1 MSTVATSV
9 ESLVLPSE
17 VWARG
22 RNRLT
27 ALALAGWV
35 ASSPGFFADPGRFA
49 QSYLVAYLFWLTLP
63 LGALFFLMVQHLSG
77 AVWSVSSRRIVEAV
91 SGVLP
96 AAAVLYLPVAL
107 SLHRLYEWTHAE
119 IVAADPV
126 LRGKQVYLNPHFF
139 LVRAA
144 VCLVV
149 WSLLS
154 LVLRG
159 WSVAQDRT
167 GEVSSRKA
175 IVWSAAGLPLTILTV
190 TVAAFDW
197 VMSLEPHWYS
207 TVFGVYLYAGGAA
220 AAVAAVIL
228 LLLTLRRSG
237 WLTGQV
243 HVEHYHDYG
252 KWLFGLIVFWAYIAF
267 SQYMLIWYANLPEE
281 TQWFRTRTQGGWTV
295 WALALA
301 AGHFFVPFF
310 ALISRAA
317 KRSLPWLGAVSV
329 WVVLAHYLDLYWQ
342 VMPAFHRE
350 APAWHWLDAATL
362 VAVGASLGLA
372 FWRQLKDVP
381 LAPVADPRFSRS
393 VEFHNV

>member
-1 MSTVATSV
+1 VSTVATSV

-22 RNRLT
+22 RNRLA

-35 ASSPGFFADPGRFA
+35 ASLPGFFADPGRFA

-126 LRGKQVYLNPHFF
+126 LQGKQVYLNPHFF
-139 LVRAA
+139 LARAA
-144 VCLVV
+144 FCLVV

-167 GEVSSRKA
+167 GEASSRKA

-317 KRSLPWLGAVSV
+317 KRSLPWLAAVSV
-329 WVVLAHYLDLYWQ
+329 WVLLAHYLDLYWQ

-381 LAPVADPRFSRS
+381 LAPVGDPRFSRS